1 MPNQSRARL
10 SLTKSDLF
18 NCIQLIKAPG
28 FNSAPIRRSGVSQCT
43 PAFLT
48 LSSAGQQCTSE
59 KRKAEDAVEGP
70 KMQGYWKERILFR
83 VSCLER
89 CVTENIRNVCRNAS
103 KCLLVG
109 ESAFLPRCPYCGRC
123 LPMEVDHHMV
133 VHCRRFD
140 GTSRAAVTLHCHGSA
155 RQHRFS
161 PRRGPRLTLDC
172 GRSIAA
178 SVCQGR
184 HGTLTG
190 RRLRGDSDPDPKS
203 CEPIPCSVHHGGPAK
218 EFEPPCSLPRGR

>member
-1 MPNQSRARL
+1 MPNQSQSGL

-18 NCIQLIKAPG
+18 NCIQLIKEVG

-48 LSSAGQQCTSE
+48 IPSAGQQCTSE

-103 KCLLVG
+103 KCRVRKSLRSCLAAHIVAG
-109 ESAFLPRCPYCGRC
+109 ACPW
-123 LPMEVDHHMV
+123 
-133 VHCRRFD
+133 
-140 GTSRAAVTLHCHGSA
+140 
-155 RQHRFS
+155 
-161 PRRGPRLTLDC
+161 
-172 GRSIAA
+172 RSIIIWSCIVAG
-178 SVCQGR
+178 SM
-184 HGTLTG
+184 G
-190 RRLRGDSDPDPKS
+190 RREL
-203 CEPIPCSVHHGGPAK
+203 
-218 EFEPPCSLPRGR
+218 L

>member
-1 MPNQSRARL
+1 M
-10 SLTKSDLF
+10 
-18 NCIQLIKAPG
+18 
-28 FNSAPIRRSGVSQCT
+28 SQCT

-48 LSSAGQQCTSE
+48 LSSAGHQCTSE

-70 KMQGYWKERILFR
+70 KMQGHWKERILFR

-89 CVTENIRNVCRNAS
+89 CATRIICVACRNAS

-203 CEPIPCSVHHGGPAK
+203 
-218 EFEPPCSLPRGR
+218 